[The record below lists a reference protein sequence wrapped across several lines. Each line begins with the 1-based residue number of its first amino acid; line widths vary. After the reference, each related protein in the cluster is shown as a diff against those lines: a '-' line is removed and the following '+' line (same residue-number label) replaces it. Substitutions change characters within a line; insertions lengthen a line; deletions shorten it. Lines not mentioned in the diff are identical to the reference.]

1 MAHSLVSREA
11 QQRRCWEALGALAGS
26 RGRLLPPSRR
36 AWSGPPLWL
45 CSAVGATTTL
55 AAFPGPAGVKCALY
69 LGAGHGA
76 SALPLGRAGSRHT
89 RGFREDWAGGGRG
102 RSFLP
107 ELHPGVKSEFT
118 CRGLWG
124 ARVSTGISVPQG
136 GHMN

>member
-76 SALPLGRAGSRHT
+76 SGKAGILCPPPSLRGGLAADAPGGSGRIGQA
-89 RGFREDWAGGGRG
+89 EGGAAP
-102 RSFLP
+102 S
-107 ELHPGVKSEFT
+107 SQ
-118 CRGLWG
+118 
-124 ARVSTGISVPQG
+124 SSITG
-136 GHMN
+136 